1 MCEGLSK
8 ISGPIPAHPSF
19 LPDYNYKTPR
29 NDNPLCQG
37 KKLIQINILSQL

>member
-37 KKLIQINILSQL
+37 KKKLKKIF